1 MTNVLSVDSI
11 QAPGPPLRNVDLDVA
26 NPSNDTFWKDVWKRF
41 RRNKVAML
49 CLSVVVGIIAVSI
62 LAPWI
67 APYRF
72 DEQTLDFAK
81 SPSRAHWFGTDNLGR
96 DMFSRVVYGAQ
107 ISMRLA
113 LLVTLGSVVVSL
125 TIGTLAGYFGGW
137 FDSFVMRFG
146 DMIQAVPYV
155 ALALAFVTIFGR
167 TIWTVAI
174 FSVIRQF
181 PYGSRSQRA
190 LILQYKNA
198 EYIEAARATGA
209 STRRVIMSHLIPN
222 TFPQTVAGIG
232 ASVGAAILNE
242 SAYSFLG
249 VGFIDPT
256 PSWGL
261 LIAGSRDAVTSPNLI
276 HLFIFPTLAFVITV
290 TAFLFVSEG
299 LRDASDPKLRGV
311 S

>member
-1 MTNVLSVDSI
+1 MTSLQTVI
-11 QAPGPPLRNVDLDVA
+11 QPDGGGLKNVDLQIT
-26 NPSNDTFWKDVWKRF
+26 NPNNDTFWKDVWKRF

-49 CLSVVVGIIAVSI
+49 CLTLVVAIIAVSL
-62 LAPWI
+62 LAPYI
-67 APYRF
+67 APFKF

-81 SPSRAHWFGTDNLGR
+81 GPSSAHWFGTDNLGR
-96 DMFSRVVYGAQ
+96 DMFSRVIYGAQ

-113 LLVTLGSVVVSL
+113 FLVTLGSVVVSL
-125 TIGTLAGYFGGW
+125 TIGTIAGYFGGV
-137 FDSFVMRFG
+137 FDSVVMRVG

-181 PYGSRSQRA
+181 PYGSRGQRA

-198 EYIEAARATGA
+198 DYIEAARATGA
-209 STRRVIMSHLIPN
+209 STTRVIMSHLIPN
-222 TFPQTVAGIG
+222 TFPQTIAGLG
-232 ASVGAAILNE
+232 QAVGVAILNE

-290 TAFLFVSEG
+290 TAFLFLSEG
-299 LRDASDPKLRGV
+299 LRDASDPKLRGA